1 MPKIITMPT
10 TPFFASSTFVLTR
23 AIAQSVSPFTGKTR
37 TQEFDTASWSS
48 SVVLPA
54 MRRDSAAAWQSFL
67 LNAKGP
73 TNFFLFTDPDAKTPR
88 GTYNADALQAE
99 ARINS
104 GSQVSSVTLS
114 FSGSTITAGTAI
126 FDGLVAGDF
135 FFVSGAT
142 NEANNGTHKIQTKSS
157 DTVVITTSVLTTES
171 STASCS
177 VKQNVKGAEALSLA
191 ATSSSA
197 TGTVKQGDY
206 LAVYNGTSLTTNDPV
221 QLVMAVEDAT
231 LTSNGGDDHYSVA
244 IQPKLRADLTNSH
257 LVGFSSPHNESRFR
271 LQGNAVEWSANAANT
286 YTGIT
291 FQVTEVI

>member
-73 TNFFLFTDPDAKTPR
+73 T
-88 GTYNADALQAE
+88 
-99 ARINS
+99 
-104 GSQVSSVTLS
+104 
-114 FSGSTITAGTAI
+114 
-126 FDGLVAGDF
+126 
-135 FFVSGAT
+135 
-142 NEANNGTHKIQTKSS
+142 
-157 DTVVITTSVLTTES
+157 
-171 STASCS
+171 
-177 VKQNVKGAEALSLA
+177 
-191 ATSSSA
+191 
-197 TGTVKQGDY
+197 
-206 LAVYNGTSLTTNDPV
+206 TNDPV

-231 LTSNGGDDHYSVA
+231 LTTNGGDDHYSVA

-257 LVGFSSPHNESRFR
+257 LVGFSSPHNQSRFR
-271 LQGNAVEWSANAANT
+271 LTGNVVEWSANSANT
-286 YTGIT
+286 YTGIS
-291 FQVTEVI
+291 FDVTEVI

>member
-1 MPKIITMPT
+1 MPKIITIPT
-10 TPFFASSTFVLTR
+10 NPTFASSTFTLSR
-23 AIAQSVSPFTGKTR
+23 AVAVTTSPFTGKQT
-37 TQEFDTASWSS
+37 TQEFEQASWSG
-48 SVVLPA
+48 SVVLPP
-54 MRRDSAAAWQSFL
+54 MRRNEAAAWQSFL
-67 LNAKGP
+67 LNCKGA

-88 GTYNADALQAE
+88 GTYNADALQGE

-206 LAVYNGTSLTTNDPV
+206 LAVYNGTSLTTDDPV

-231 LTSNGGDDHYSVA
+231 LTTNGGDDHYSVA
-244 IQPKLRADLTNSH
+244 IQPKLRADLTDSH
-257 LVGFSSPHNESRFR
+257 LVGFSSPHNQSRFR